1 MFSSVK
7 IKELSVTVPYI
18 QVEGT
23 EVQLSWK
30 VHFPGVYRHQFYGRI
45 NGNMYCMI
53 KLFMYFKYIEIFRPS
68 GLILN
73 MHVIKSI
80 REGNC
85 CALVVNVT
93 IFKNTI

>member
-1 MFSSVK
+1 
-7 IKELSVTVPYI
+7 
-18 QVEGT
+18 
-23 EVQLSWK
+23 
-30 VHFPGVYRHQFYGRI
+30 
-45 NGNMYCMI
+45 MYCMI